1 MYAVRG
7 RVRANKSKR
16 GFWVARADMSMLPV
30 LGLSAYHDL
39 RSAEQ
44 RYRSLQRA
52 RRTHRDQALVPG
64 DAEHG
69 VVALGPS
76 AGGVDEHVH
85 VLVELGLGG
94 RLREHDVQVRAAE
107 QLLAGAEGQPAQ
119 LRLDQVR
126 PVLRGEHGAWVT
138 SQGASRQKTGADSH
152 LHHRFELDVPV
163 GALPP
168 AREEEECREVRLE
181 VREACT
187 EGLPG
192 HEVQLVHAVGGLA
205 GVDAG
210 PAGELDA

>member
-1 MYAVRG
+1 
-7 RVRANKSKR
+7 
-16 GFWVARADMSMLPV
+16 MSMLPV
-30 LGLSAYHDL
+30 LGLSAYHDV

-126 PVLRGEHGAWVT
+126 PVL
-138 SQGASRQKTGADSH
+138 
-152 LHHRFELDVPV
+152 HHRFELDVPV

-168 AREEEECREVRLE
+168 AREEEERCREVRLD
-181 VREACT
+181 VLDIRSPT
-187 EGLPG
+187 GLSLPG
-192 HEVQLVHAVGGLA
+192 H
-205 GVDAG
+205 
-210 PAGELDA
+210 

>member
-1 MYAVRG
+1 VRA

-69 VVALGPS
+69 VVALGSS

-85 VLVELGLGG
+85 VLVELGHGG

-168 AREEEECREVRLE
+168 AKEEEEEEGCREVRLE

>member
-1 MYAVRG
+1 
-7 RVRANKSKR
+7 
-16 GFWVARADMSMLPV
+16 MSMLPV

-52 RRTHRDQALVPG
+52 RRTHRDQALVAG

-168 AREEEECREVRLE
+168 AREEEEERCREVRLD
-181 VREACT
+181 VLDIRSPT
-187 EGLPG
+187 GLSLPG